1 MRELSTDFLD
11 RLVEFRR
18 ELHQHPE
25 VSNQEAETAKR
36 VIQFASEF
44 SPDQIISGV
53 GGSGVLVVF
62 QGENEG
68 KCTAI
73 RAELDALPI
82 QEAEG
87 NVPHQSIHK
96 GTAHLCGH
104 DGHMVMVLSLLE
116 YLSSNRPTYGS
127 VMLLF
132 QPAEETGEGAEQVL
146 KDEQFLGN
154 LPDEIIGLHNI
165 PGEPLG
171 KLLISHSHFA
181 AASKGLKL
189 FFKGSTAHAA
199 EPENGKNPSFA
210 IARLI
215 DHIEHLEVGKERD
228 RYAIA
233 TIIHLNVGEV
243 AFGVSPADGVIMLT
257 LRSFTDNALSHLT
270 SQLIQK
276 AHDLAEEFGLTF
288 SHEETEAFPAT
299 VNHEA
304 QANHLIGVADK
315 LDLTHQLIDTPFKWS
330 EDFGHYLKK
339 VNGVFF
345 GLGSGK
351 DQPVLHHESFDFPDE
366 LILYGFSIYQSYL
379 QKNHY

>member
-1 MRELSTDFLD
+1 MIALSKEFLK
-11 RLVEFRR
+11 RLVEFRQ
-18 ELHQHPE
+18 EIHQYPE
-25 VSNQEAETAKR
+25 VSNQEVETANR
-36 VIQFASEF
+36 IIQFASEF
-44 SPDQIISGV
+44 NPDEIISGV
-53 GGSGVLVVF
+53 GGNGLLVLF
-62 QGENEG
+62 KGENEG

-82 QEAEG
+82 HEAEG

-116 YLSSNRPTYGS
+116 YLSINRPVYGS

-132 QPAEETGEGAEQVL
+132 QPAEETGEGAEQLL
-146 KDEQFLGN
+146 KDEQFLNN

-199 EPENGKNPSFA
+199 EPEKGKNPAFA

-215 DHIEHLEVGKERD
+215 NYIDQLESSNKQNE
-228 RYAIA
+228 YAIA
-233 TIIHLNVGEV
+233 TIVHLKVGEV

-257 LRSFTDNALSHLT
+257 IRSFTDGALNQLT
-270 SQLIQK
+270 DQLLQK
-276 AHDLAEEFGLTF
+276 AHDLAKEFALTF
-288 SHEETEAFPAT
+288 YHEETEAFPAT
-299 VNHEA
+299 INHEA
-304 QANHLIGVADK
+304 QANHLIGVTDK
-315 LDLTHQLIDTPFKWS
+315 LDYSYQLIDLPFKWS

-345 GLGSGK
+345 GLGSGE

-366 LILYGFSIYQSYL
+366 LIPYGFSIYQSYL